1 MALLLVLLLTVGVVG
16 AVRGLRWMMWGTR
29 FLKGH
34 PVPED
39 FRRPGRF
46 DGDPQR
52 LGFVLLLYGMVLM
65 GFGNFT
71 ALSAGSALVRGPEDE
86 LSIGG
91 EKLRLF
97 SASSSPWLDVG
108 KVIVINWIVISVL
121 LVARIFGRRREQ
133 DGPSTGQGQSPS
145 TGQGQ
150 SPVKGRW
157 LIAAG
162 TLVCLATAI
171 SCVYLTFQVGFRNG
185 AEGPLLI
192 LTPPIVVFISPLV
205 YMAGLNLRRRGRRH
219 LTPTIAEPGELA
231 TDSYVLYLR
240 SFTDDAAFD
249 RVQDRAGSPVMHHF
263 FIPGRSEEEQLADA
277 VKRLGPLV
285 AVGQPGETLPYAG
298 ARRLY
303 LPEVGWESVVS
314 RMIADA
320 RLVVLSLGPG
330 PGTMW
335 ELVEAARILPPERL
349 VLLVPMQKEEYE
361 EFRTKAHER
370 LRALPNPPSLPPY
383 TPDPRQKYFGASQRM
398 KALIHYGRAPDGRT
412 WQPYFVWLEAELIPM
427 LRFAEFRNKV
437 YVALKHGL
445 RPVVDHL
452 TTGRAKGPQQ
462 LPSLNVAGRVGVL
475 IVTLVLVV
483 LIASWCSGAGG

>member
-1 MALLLVLLLTVGVVG
+1 MALLLLLLLTVGA
-16 AVRGLRWMMWGTR
+16 AVAVWGLRWMMWGTR

-34 PVPED
+34 RVPEG
-39 FRRPGRF
+39 FRYPSRF

-52 LGFVLLLYGMVLM
+52 LGFVLLLYGMMVM
-65 GFGNFT
+65 SFGNFT
-71 ALSAGSALVRGPEDE
+71 AISAGSALLRGPEYE
-86 LSIGG
+86 VSIAG

-97 SASSSPWLDVG
+97 SASSSPWLDIG
-108 KVIVINWIVISVL
+108 KIIVVNWIVISL
-121 LVARIFGRRREQ
+121 LLGARILRRPQEQ
-133 DGPSTGQGQSPS
+133 DGPSAGEGQSV
-145 TGQGQ
+145 
-150 SPVKGRW
+150 VKGWW
-157 LIAAG
+157 LIATG
-162 TLVCLATAI
+162 TLVCLATAT
-171 SCVYLTFQVGFRNG
+171 SCVYLTVQVGFGDG
-185 AEGPLLI
+185 ADGPLLI
-192 LTPPIVVFISPLV
+192 LMSPVVGFVSPVV

-219 LTPTIAEPGELA
+219 LIPTIAKPGELA
-231 TDSYVLYLR
+231 PDSYVLYLR
-240 SFTDDAAFD
+240 SFSDDAAFD
-249 RVQDRAGSPVMHHF
+249 RVQDRVGSPVMHQF
-263 FIPGRSEEEQLADA
+263 FIPGRSEEEQLAYA

-303 LPEVGWESVVS
+303 LPEDGWESVVS
-314 RMIADA
+314 NMMSDA

-330 PGTMW
+330 RSTMW

-349 VLLVPMQKEEYE
+349 VLLAPMQKKEYE

-370 LRALPNPPSLPPY
+370 LRVLPDPPPLPPY
-383 TPDPRQKYFGASQRM
+383 TPDPRQKYFDAPARI
-398 KALIHYGRAPDGRT
+398 KALIHYARASDGRT

-462 LPSLNVAGRVGVL
+462 LPSFNAAGRISV
-475 IVTLVLVV
+475 IVVVLVLVG
-483 LIASWCSGAGG
+483 LYGSRCSGAGG